1 VGGGAPPVGLA
12 VREARGVLVVLDVDV
27 ARLFGVLTVRLDEQV
42 RRNAAR
48 FGGDFAFRLLV
59 GA

>member
-1 VGGGAPPVGLA
+1 MGLA